1 MPLQYPPFAQRLFRH
16 RSTRITSE
24 GIQFLLFTLAI
35 GIAAINTGNNLFYL
49 LLAMMLSLILISGIV
64 AEHSLRRLEFHR
76 HLPDHLMVNEPA
88 DATLVVKNGK
98 SRFPSFSL
106 RLFDISDGREPDRD
120 LEIRQLLPGASR
132 LLSYSLVASRRG
144 RLQLDGIR
152 VGTEFPFGLFMKRA
166 FYPLGDTVIVCPEL
180 KPINERLL
188 QSLLTAGAEQS
199 VHRWGHG
206 NDLYN
211 LRLYRAGDD
220 SRKIHWPTTARTSQ
234 LTVRETEAE
243 DQRRAVVY
251 VPTVA
256 PVSHDALF
264 EQALSIAASIIQLLA
279 QRGYL
284 LQLAVGSS
292 RSVFGQGDLHFLEL
306 LRMLALCER
315 RSPHVESIPS
325 GIQPVEP
332 LDAQGGT
339 IIVVQ
344 SWLGPEDLEP
354 GHPTIMI
361 DGAVIAGAPYVV

>member
-1 MPLQYPPFAQRLFRH
+1 MPFQYPSLAQRLVRR

-24 GIQFLLFTLAI
+24 GVQFLLFTLAI
-35 GIAAINTGNNLFYL
+35 GVAAINTGNNLFYL

-106 RLFDISDGREPDRD
+106 RLSDVSDGRELGQG
-120 LEIRQLLPGASR
+120 LEIHQLLPGGSR
-132 LLSYSLVASRRG
+132 LLPYQLVAPRRG

-166 FYPLGDTVIVCPEL
+166 FYPLSETVIVCPQL
-180 KPINERLL
+180 KPVNERLL
-188 QSLLTAGAEQS
+188 QGLLTAGTELS
-199 VHRWGHG
+199 VHRRGHG

-211 LRLYRAGDD
+211 LRLYQAGDD

-251 VPTVA
+251 VSTVA
-256 PVSHDALF
+256 PASHDALF
-264 EQALSIAASIIQLLA
+264 EQALSIAASIIRLLA

-284 LQLAVGSS
+284 LQLVVGTS
-292 RSVFGQGDLHFLEL
+292 RSGFGQGDLHFLEL

-315 RSPHVESIPS
+315 HSPHGESIVQET
-325 GIQPVEP
+325 QPGEP

-339 IIVVQ
+339 MIVVQ
-344 SWLGPEDLEP
+344 SWLGPEDTEP
-354 GHPTIMI
+354 SHPTIMI
-361 DGAVIAGAPYVV
+361 DGAVIAGASHAV